1 MMVKLLGAAVMVV
14 GVALAGAAGFRGL
27 TPEQTNCCSPCSP
40 CCYPGS
46 PCCDDCCGGC
56 PVCPDCCQPPQA
68 CCDGK

>member
-1 MMVKLLGAAVMVV
+1 MIVKLLGAVVVVV
-14 GVALAGAAGFRGL
+14 GVALAGVAGFRSPA
-27 TPEQTNCCSPCSP
+27 PEQTNCCYPGSP

-56 PVCPDCCQPPQA
+56 PVCPDCCQPAQA